1 MAKFPTQGEIK
12 FFDISQLVQDVQQ
25 VLNDMVRSKGK
36 AKVTRAKFTFVKDCI
51 LCHLIV
57 YFVTLVVPGQLVTW
71 PLRKVTLQYG
81 MMGVTLFELL
91 IIRQTT
97 WD

>member
-12 FFDISQLVQDVQQ
+12 IFDISQLVQDVQQ
-25 VLNDMVRSKGK
+25 VLNDMVRSI
-36 AKVTRAKFTFVKDCI
+36 RAKFTFVKDCI

-57 YFVTLVVPGQLVTW
+57 YFVTLVVPGELVTW
-71 PLRKVTLQYG
+71 PLRNLTLQYG

-91 IIRQTT
+91 IIR
-97 WD
+97 

>member
-12 FFDISQLVQDVQQ
+12 IFDISQLVQDVQQ

-36 AKVTRAKFTFVKDCI
+36 TKVTRAKFTFVKDCI

-71 PLRKVTLQYG
+71 PLRNLTLQYG